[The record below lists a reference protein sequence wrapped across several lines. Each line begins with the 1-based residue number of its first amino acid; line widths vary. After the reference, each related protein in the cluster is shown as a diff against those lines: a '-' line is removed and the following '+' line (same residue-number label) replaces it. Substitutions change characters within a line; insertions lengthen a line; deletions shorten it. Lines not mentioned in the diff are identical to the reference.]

1 MPDVFIIDAG
11 TAPVISV
18 SFVYVVGIAYP
29 PSFIVDVSTK
39 PVPFIVR
46 VNVVFAKAVTG
57 DIDVI
62 EGTGFGT
69 TKVFVYAV
77 NGLPDVSVM
86 LEVSSMVYPLP
97 PDKGF
102 FGVK

>member
-1 MPDVFIIDAG
+1 MVM
-11 TAPVISV
+11 V
-18 SFVYVVGIAYP
+18 
-29 PSFIVDVSTK
+29 K
-39 PVPFIVR
+39 
-46 VNVVFAKAVTG
+46 VVFAMAVIG
-57 DIDVI
+57 NIDVI

-86 LEVSSMVYPLP
+86 PDVSSMVYPLP

-102 FGVK
+102 FGVKKA